1 MRYVLTP
8 EQSAKFDA
16 VFEMHSDGG
25 FMSGARVRD
34 CLIKSEL
41 PKEELSTVW
50 GLCKSEA
57 NLSPN
62 LGRLE
67 FRVAMHLVTLRLQGV
82 PLPHVLPAC
91 LQSHRD
97 GSHGPEAVASPG
109 ARSKSVVWPC
119 HGSESIDWGAVMA
132 PSPRGLSNSLLV
144 SGVPRL
150 ASVDW
155 PAGLQLADPLSRSF
169 PGVSRQL
176 SQSSGRQ
183 SYRAANPFRR
193 QESDSSRKD
202 SDGDSKRKSCRD
214 LLSGMGLDD
223 RNRQPSEAESSVS
236 TASTEQ
242 LQSQSQSQSQPQPQS
257 QSLGATW
264 PPEASDRESFWA
276 TTAAQKAAFAAA
288 FGRAQDSSAAEA
300 GAAVA
305 SGSSSSMAEAGFV
318 SRTEALELFEKVW
331 RLCDLDRDQ
340 RLSAPEFS
348 RALVCV
354 SRLLEGR
361 PLPQVLAVQL
371 RREGPLQVN
380 GGARCHCVLERCELK
395 LYTCDLLSETLASAL
410 QKPPQVTIPL
420 GGAISFSRLDASQ
433 TSRPHVFLLTSTEP
447 LRLSLDSFTRSTT
460 EVDFQATDEA
470 SLQSWLDDLQYVC
483 SDPVAAPP
491 AAR

>member
-1 MRYVLTP
+1 MTPAFEIRTGTGSPEHRRNLLPVPSPEHRRSLSGGSAPLNFAEMRYVLTP

-155 PAGLQLADPLSRSF
+155 
-169 PGVSRQL
+169 
-176 SQSSGRQ
+176 
-183 SYRAANPFRR
+183 
-193 QESDSSRKD
+193 
-202 SDGDSKRKSCRD
+202 
-214 LLSGMGLDD
+214 
-223 RNRQPSEAESSVS
+223 
-236 TASTEQ
+236 
-242 LQSQSQSQSQPQPQS
+242 
-257 QSLGATW
+257 
-264 PPEASDRESFWA
+264 
-276 TTAAQKAAFAAA
+276 
-288 FGRAQDSSAAEA
+288 
-300 GAAVA
+300 
-305 SGSSSSMAEAGFV
+305 
-318 SRTEALELFEKVW
+318 
-331 RLCDLDRDQ
+331 
-340 RLSAPEFS
+340 
-348 RALVCV
+348 
-354 SRLLEGR
+354 
-361 PLPQVLAVQL
+361 
-371 RREGPLQVN
+371 
-380 GGARCHCVLERCELK
+380 
-395 LYTCDLLSETLASAL
+395 
-410 QKPPQVTIPL
+410 
-420 GGAISFSRLDASQ
+420 
-433 TSRPHVFLLTSTEP
+433 
-447 LRLSLDSFTRSTT
+447 
-460 EVDFQATDEA
+460 
-470 SLQSWLDDLQYVC
+470 
-483 SDPVAAPP
+483 
-491 AAR
+491 